1 MLIRAA
7 QKGDYSSICNLF
19 KSKDELFLVYPVAHF
34 PLTISDMEQLASRRL
49 ALTVIEVEKS
59 IAGFANLYDL
69 SPGKSAFIGN
79 VIIKHSQRGKGFGKQ
94 LMKHTLMVAIN
105 DFKLSK
111 VCVSVFNANTPAIL
125 LYHSFGFAPYAL
137 ETRTDPEGQ
146 QVALIHMAL
155 NSLDFKI

>member
-1 MLIRAA
+1 MLIREA
-7 QKGDYSSICNLF
+7 QKVDYPSICNLF
-19 KSKDELFLVYPVAHF
+19 RSKDELFLVYPVAHF
-34 PLTISDMEQLASRRL
+34 PLTISDIEQLASRRL

-79 VIIKHSQRGKGFGKQ
+79 VIIEHTQRGKGFAKQ
-94 LMKHTLMVAIN
+94 LIKHMLMTAIN
-105 DFKLSK
+105 VFKLPE
-111 VCVSVFNANTPAIL
+111 VCVSVFSENTPAIL
-125 LYHSFGFAPYAL
+125 LYHSFGFVPYAL

-155 NSLDFKI
+155 NSHDFKI